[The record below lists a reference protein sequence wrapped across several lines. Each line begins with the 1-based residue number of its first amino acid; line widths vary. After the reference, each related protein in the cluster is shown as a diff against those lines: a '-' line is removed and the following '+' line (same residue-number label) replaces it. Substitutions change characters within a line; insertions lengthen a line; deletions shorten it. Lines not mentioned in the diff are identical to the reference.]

1 MDVFDAIPLK
11 RQKTFDP
18 EDKTLSSLVAP
29 LPHLI
34 SINDLSIDLV
44 NRLLKSAGRMKELV
58 LTEGG
63 CDILKHKVLASVF
76 YEPST
81 RTR

>member
-1 MDVFDAIPLK
+1 MDFDAIPLK

-18 EDKTLSSLVAP
+18 EDKREPGLLVP
-29 LPHLI
+29 PHLI
-34 SINDLSIDLV
+34 SINDLSLGLV
-44 NRLLKSAGRMKELV
+44 NQLLVSAESMKSLV

-63 CDILKHKVLASVF
+63 CDILKNKVLASVF